1 MLLRSLTLHDFR
13 TYGGRNVLDLTP
25 PNRNKP
31 IILIGG
37 LNGAGK
43 TTILDALQLVLYG
56 LRAKCASRGNL
67 PYKTF
72 LRQSIHRNSDPS
84 EGASIELA
92 FTHVSEGKEREY
104 RVRRTWYSTVSSVT
118 EHVEVEVDGWVDPV
132 LTEQWD
138 ERVDDFA
145 PHRISHLFFFDG
157 EKIATMTE
165 EGDSAEVLR
174 TAIHSLLG
182 LELVDRLVDD
192 LEILDRKQRKLGA
205 GKYDRSRSEELE
217 RERKRLQSEIAT
229 SASERATLN
238 RQLDQ
243 AEQVHSQLGEMY
255 RREGG
260 ELADQRTDME
270 RQGKE
275 LEERRERLR
284 DQLRE
289 HAAGALPFAMI
300 TDLLHGAYEQAQAEE
315 ESRKLAELGPILEER
330 DALLLSRLTED
341 GLPKSALKA
350 FETALTKDRG
360 ERRLASE
367 SDPIYN
373 LHTDE
378 LRSLDRLLHA
388 ELPIQVD
395 QASKVRDEINNLSE
409 RLIVLDRRLN
419 SIPEEG
425 DLASLRDRRAES
437 IRLVETLR
445 AKLESITERLRVLEG
460 HLEGTNENFR
470 RELEKE
476 LEAAQGEEGHYRKLK
491 RVQTA
496 TRTLE
501 KFRARI
507 LQENIHRV
515 ETAILESFQ
524 ELIRKPNLVNRLIIN
539 PDTFQLT
546 LHGANHKP
554 LGRNQLSAGE
564 NQLLAAAI
572 LWGLARTAGL
582 PLPVVIDTPLGRL
595 DSKHRSKLV
604 EFYYPRASHQ
614 VLLLSTDEEIIKHRF
629 DDLTPY
635 VGRTFLLEY
644 DEPLDRTQAV
654 EGYFATKS

>member
-25 PNRNKP
+25 PSRNKP

-56 LRAKCASRGNL
+56 LRAKCASRGDL

-72 LRQSIHRNSDPS
+72 LKQSIHRNSDAS
-84 EGASIELA
+84 EGASVELA

-104 RVRRTWYSTVSSVT
+104 RVRRTWYATASSVS
-118 EHVEVEVDGWVDPV
+118 ERVEVEVDGWLDPV

-157 EKIATMTE
+157 EKIASMAE
-165 EGDSAEVLR
+165 EGESAEVLR

-192 LEILDRKQRKLGA
+192 LEILDRKQRKAGA
-205 GKYDRSRSEELE
+205 DKYDRSRSEELE
-217 RERKRLQSEIAT
+217 RERKRLQAEIET
-229 SASERATLN
+229 SAAERANLN

-243 AEQVHSQLGEMY
+243 AEQVHSQLAEMY
-255 RREGG
+255 RQEGG

-270 RQGKE
+270 RQRKE
-275 LEERRERLR
+275 LEERRENRR
-284 DQLRE
+284 EQLRE
-289 HAAGALPFAMI
+289 CAAGALPLAMI
-300 TDLLHGAYEQAQAEE
+300 TDLLQDAYEQAQAEE

-330 DALLLSRLTED
+330 DALVLSRLTKD
-341 GLPKSALKA
+341 ALPKSALKA
-350 FETALTKDRG
+350 IESALAQDRG
-360 ERRLASE
+360 CRRPVGDT
-367 SDPIYN
+367 DPIYN
-373 LHTDE
+373 LHNDE

-388 ELPIQVD
+388 ELPLQVE
-395 QASKVRDEINNLSE
+395 QASTVRNEINQLSE
-409 RLIVLDRRLN
+409 QLIVLDRRLN

-425 DLASLRDRRAES
+425 DLANLRDRRAES
-437 IRLVETLR
+437 IKLVETLR
-445 AKLESITERLRVLEG
+445 AKLESISERLRILEG
-460 HLEGTNENFR
+460 HLEGTNENYR

-476 LEAAQGEEGHYRKLK
+476 LLAAQGEEGHYRKLK
-491 RVQTA
+491 RVQAA
-496 TRTLE
+496 TQTLE
-501 KFRARI
+501 EFRSRI
-507 LQENIHRV
+507 LEENIHRV
-515 ETAILESFQ
+515 EAAILESFQ
-524 ELIRKPNLVNRLIIN
+524 ELIRKPRLVSRLTIN

-546 LHGANHKP
+546 LHGADHKP
-554 LGRNQLSAGE
+554 LTRHQLSAGE

-604 EFYYPRASHQ
+604 EYYYPRASHQ

-635 VGRTFLLEY
+635 VGRTYLLEY
-644 DEPLDRTQAV
+644 DESLDRTQAV